1 MNHSDLIHKNVL
13 LCMGCISCFCMM
25 LISCSQNKE
34 NVIYSDPTQPVEKRV
49 NDLLS
54 RMTLEEKVGQMN
66 QFVGLEHMRGAE
78 QFLTEEELRANTANA
93 FYPGT
98 TSFDVENWTKQG
110 LIGSFLHVLTL
121 KEANK
126 LQALAM
132 QSRLKIPILFGIDA
146 VHGNANAPDNTVY
159 PTNINLACSFDTLM
173 AYQIARQT
181 AREMRAMN
189 MHWTFSPNVDVVRD
203 PRWGRVGET
212 FGEDPYL
219 VSLLG
224 VASVKGYQGELGADD
239 VIACVKHFVGGGQS
253 ANGTNGAPADL
264 SERTVREVF
273 FPSFEAGIKAGS
285 YTLMPAHNE
294 LNGIPCHSNQWLMEE
309 IARKEWGFKGFFV
322 SDWMDLEHLYD
333 VHGSAESIKEAFYQ
347 SIMAGMDMHMHG
359 ILWNEYVCELVREGR
374 IPESRIDCS
383 VRKILTAKF
392 MLGLFEQPF
401 TDDAMTMDI
410 RLSPEHR
417 QTALAAARNGI
428 VLLKNDGLLPLDAS
442 KYKKIMV
449 TGINAD
455 DMNILGDW
463 SSPQTEE
470 NVITILE
477 GLKMIAPETQ
487 FDFVDQGWDP
497 RNMDPAKVK
506 EAAEKAKTA
515 DLNIIVAG
523 EYMMRFRW
531 NDRTDGED
539 TDRSDIN
546 LVGLQQE
553 LIEKVHAS
561 GKPTIVIL
569 INSRPLGVEWV
580 AENIS
585 ALIEAWAP
593 GQYGGQAI
601 AEILY
606 GTVNPSAKLA
616 ISIPRST
623 GQIQMIYNHKPSQYF
638 HPVVLSSSAPLYPF
652 GYGLSYTTYQ
662 YGNISLSKNEI
673 GKNESIKV
681 SVPVTNTGKVAG
693 TEIVQLYIRDEY
705 SSVTRPVKELK
716 DFVRVELAPG
726 ETKTVEMTITHDKLA
741 FYDQQMNWT
750 VEPGTFK
757 IMVGASSKDE
767 DLKTKI
773 LTVK

>member
-1 MNHSDLIHKNVL
+1 
-13 LCMGCISCFCMM
+13 MM
-25 LISCSQNKE
+25 TLISCSQNEKKE
-34 NVIYSDPTQPVEKRV
+34 IYSDPNQTVEKRV

-66 QFVGLEHMRGAE
+66 QFVGLEHIRGAE
-78 QFLTEEELRANTANA
+78 RFMTEEELRNNTANA

-98 TSFDVENWTKQG
+98 TSYDVREWTKQG

-121 KEANK
+121 KEANE
-126 LQALAM
+126 LQALAL
-132 QSRLKIPILFGIDA
+132 QSRLKIPVIFGIDA
-146 VHGNANAPDNTVY
+146 IHGNANAPDNTVY
-159 PTNINLACSFDTLM
+159 PTNINLACSFDTDL
-173 AYQIARQT
+173 AYKIARQT
-181 AREMRAMN
+181 ALEMRAMN
-189 MHWTFSPNVDVVRD
+189 MHWTFNPNVEVARD

-212 FGEDPYL
+212 YGEDPYL

-224 VASVKGYQGELGADD
+224 VATVKGYQGELGHQD
-239 VIACVKHFVGGGQS
+239 VIACVKHFVGGSQPI
-253 ANGTNGAPADL
+253 NGTNGSPTDL
-264 SERTVREVF
+264 SERTLREVF
-273 FPSFEAGIKAGS
+273 FPPFKTGIEAGS
-285 YTLMPAHNE
+285 YTLMTAHNE
-294 LNGIPCHSNQWLMEE
+294 LNGIPCHSNRWLMDDVL
-309 IARKEWGFKGFFV
+309 RKEWGFKGFVV
-322 SDWMDLEHLYD
+322 SDWMDIEHIYD
-333 VHGSAESIKEAFYQ
+333 LHRTAETLKEAFYQ

-374 IPESRIDCS
+374 IPESRIDQS

-392 MLGLFEQPF
+392 ILGLFEQPF
-401 TDDAMTMDI
+401 ADEATTMDI
-410 RLSPEHR
+410 RLCTEHR
-417 QTALAAARNGI
+417 QTALDAARNGI
-428 VLLKNDGLLPLDAS
+428 VLLKNDGLLPLDVS

-455 DMNILGDW
+455 DQNILGDW
-463 SSPQTEE
+463 SSLQKDE
-470 NVITILE
+470 NVITILK
-477 GLKMIAPETQ
+477 GLKMIAPDTQ
-487 FDFVDQGWDP
+487 FDFVDQGWNP
-497 RNMDPAKVK
+497 QKMNPAKLK
-506 EAAEKAKTA
+506 EAADKAKTA
-515 DLNIIVAG
+515 DLNIVVAG

-531 NDRTDGED
+531 NERTDGED

-569 INSRPLGVEWV
+569 INARPLGVEWV
-580 AENIS
+580 AKNVS

-606 GTVNPSAKLA
+606 GKVNPSAKLA
-616 ISIPRST
+616 VTIPRST

-638 HPVVLSSSAPLYPF
+638 HPYVTTPSTPLFPF
-652 GYGLSYTTYQ
+652 GYGLNYTSYQ
-662 YGNISLSKNEI
+662 YGDISLSKNEI
-673 GKNESIKV
+673 GKNETIQV
-681 SVPVTNTGKVAG
+681 TVPVTNTGKIAG

-716 DFVRVELAPG
+716 DFVRVELASG
-726 ETKTVEMTITHDKLA
+726 ETKTVEMTITPDKLA
-741 FYDQQMNWT
+741 FYDQQMNWI

-767 DLKTKI
+767 DLKTAT
-773 LTVK
+773 LRVTE